1 MTRKLLILSQ
11 YFPPEMGA
19 PQARLSELGSRLK
32 ALGWQ
37 VQVLTALPNYP
48 TGQIFPGYKH
58 ARYVRETVDGLDTI
72 RVSLIPSASRAAF
85 PRLRCYLSF
94 AWSVLRLGRKI
105 CDRPDLIYVESPPLF
120 LGPTGEMLARWWRI
134 RYVINISDLWPES
147 FVQMDR
153 LRRSTVIYRMLRKV
167 EIRCYR
173 RAAAVTGQSSDI
185 ASSVRSAAPDAEV
198 ELITNAVDPLIFG
211 PFRRESARRRE
222 LGWEGKCVFMYA
234 GLHGFAQGLD
244 QIIRAASMLQSKP
257 DIHFAFIGEGPT
269 KSALQVMAANLP
281 NVSFHSAV
289 ERRRVATLLASA
301 DAAIITLGAPIHG
314 AVPSK
319 IYEAMASAVP
329 IVLMAGGEAAERV
342 HSAGAGL
349 IVSCGDIIGLTAAVE
364 RLAGDPQLRRRLGQA
379 GRSAVEMQYTY
390 DQAAQKLSELLAR
403 VAEA

>member
-1 MTRKLLILSQ
+1 
-11 YFPPEMGA
+11 MGA
-19 PQARLSELGSRLK
+19 AQARLSELGSRLK

-147 FVQMDR
+147 FVQMGR

-257 DIHFAFIGEGPT
+257 DIHFAFYRRRPNEICSAGDGCQSPECELSPCGGENACGNPPCVRRR
-269 KSALQVMAANLP
+269 SDNHSWRADSWGCALQDLR
-281 NVSFHSAV
+281 SYG
-289 ERRRVATLLASA
+289 ERRTDCFDGGRRS
-301 DAAIITLGAPIHG
+301 GR
-314 AVPSK
+314 
-319 IYEAMASAVP
+319 
-329 IVLMAGGEAAERV
+329 AG
-342 HSAGAGL
+342 SF
-349 IVSCGDIIGLTAAVE
+349 
-364 RLAGDPQLRRRLGQA
+364 
-379 GRSAVEMQYTY
+379 GRSRPDCV
-390 DQAAQKLSELLAR
+390 LR
-403 VAEA
+403 